1 MANTRTLVKFY
12 QVTNSQLSSLTKVA
26 GQLIFVTDTKR
37 LYLDQT
43 NSNRIEIASYNLTQN
58 GTDGHILT
66 FTNPQGTE
74 TTITIPDNNTTY
86 ELTADT
92 TNNKITLT
100 PNSGEAQSI
109 TVPYA
114 TKATNDSD
122 GNAINS
128 TYLKKSGGAMT
139 GAITRSLAASGTI
152 ADTNLFTVSG
162 SSDGFKVNYASTSA
176 DTGVTTFSTTDDANA
191 KLSLGNTISGT
202 YKEAIGIINGVP
214 TAPTADAA
222 TNSTQIATTE
232 FVKTAI
238 DNLPEPMVFRGSLG
252 TGGTITDLP
261 VDGSAAIGDTYKVIT
276 AGTYDSKAAK
286 VGDAF
291 ICLTKTSSAN
301 TWELIPSGDEPSGT
315 VTSIKIKATGPIAV
329 DSDAAITTSGERTI
343 SHATSGVTAGTYR
356 SVTVNETGHVTGGT
370 NPTTIS
376 GYGITDANI
385 SNGVITLGNQTITPL
400 TSTQLNNA
408 VDLNDQTI
416 EGLYYATGSN
426 SITNKP
432 SGINAF
438 GLKVFKTAGGY
449 ITQEIIE
456 GNTNP
461 GRRWTRQYNGS
472 TWSDWSIMEWTDTI
486 PSGYCFTAAG
496 TAAKEAS
503 CSNYQILN
511 NSYLQV
517 IMQNSNTSASALTF
531 KVNNKTACPIYING
545 IASSSTN
552 YTLPAG
558 SYLTYYDG
566 TNYYFRTDGKITGSI
581 TGDAATVNGKTVGV
595 NVPAD
600 AVFTDTTYDDATTSA
615 HGLMSTT
622 DKAKLNYTNVT
633 YATCDTAAATAA
645 KVVTVS
651 GNSNWALQTGAIVV
665 VSFSNT
671 NSASNPTL
679 NVNSTGAKS
688 IKYNSALV
696 TTANLDIVGT
706 ANKPVIYM
714 YDGTNYVWLGQ
725 SVASSGGGGS
735 SHEIYSGSTTP
746 TASTGADGDI
756 YILI

>member
-1 MANTRTLVKFY
+1 
-12 QVTNSQLSSLTKVA
+12 
-26 GQLIFVTDTKR
+26 
-37 LYLDQT
+37 
-43 NSNRIEIASYNLTQN
+43 
-58 GTDGHILT
+58 
-66 FTNPQGTE
+66 
-74 TTITIPDNNTTY
+74 
-86 ELTADT
+86 
-92 TNNKITLT
+92 
-100 PNSGEAQSI
+100 
-109 TVPYA
+109 
-114 TKATNDSD
+114 
-122 GNAINS
+122 
-128 TYLKKSGGAMT
+128 
-139 GAITRSLAASGTI
+139 
-152 ADTNLFTVSG
+152 
-162 SSDGFKVNYASTSA
+162 
-176 DTGVTTFSTTDDANA
+176 
-191 KLSLGNTISGT
+191 
-202 YKEAIGIINGVP
+202 
-214 TAPTADAA
+214 
-222 TNSTQIATTE
+222 
-232 FVKTAI
+232 
-238 DNLPEPMVFRGSLG
+238 
-252 TGGTITDLP
+252 
-261 VDGSAAIGDTYKVIT
+261 
-276 AGTYDSKAAK
+276 
-286 VGDAF
+286 
-291 ICLTKTSSAN
+291 
-301 TWELIPSGDEPSGT
+301 
-315 VTSIKIKATGPIAV
+315 
-329 DSDAAITTSGERTI
+329 
-343 SHATSGVTAGTYR
+343 
-356 SVTVNETGHVTGGT
+356 
-370 NPTTIS
+370 
-376 GYGITDANI
+376 
-385 SNGVITLGNQTITPL
+385 
-400 TSTQLNNA
+400 
-408 VDLNDQTI
+408 
-416 EGLYYATGSN
+416 
-426 SITNKP
+426 
-432 SGINAF
+432 
-438 GLKVFKTAGGY
+438 
-449 ITQEIIE
+449 
-456 GNTNP
+456 
-461 GRRWTRQYNGS
+461 
-472 TWSDWSIMEWTDTI
+472 MEWTDTI

>member
-86 ELTADT
+86 ALTADT

-100 PNSGEAQSI
+100 PSSGEAQSI

-122 GNAINS
+122 DNAINS

-176 DTGVTTFSTTDDANA
+176 DTGTTTFSTTDDANA
-191 KLSLGNTISGT
+191 KLSLGNTVSGT

-214 TAPTADAA
+214 TAPTADAT

-291 ICLTKTSSAN
+291 ICLTKTSNAN

-315 VTSIKIKATGPIAV
+315 VTSITIEATAPIAV
-329 DSDAAITTSGERTI
+329 SSSSAITTSGTRTI
-343 SHATSGVTAGTYR
+343 SHATSGVTAGTYT
-356 SVTVNETGHVTGGT
+356 SVTVNETGHVTAGT
-370 NPTTIS
+370 NPTTLS

-385 SNGVITLGNQTITPL
+385 SNGVITLGNKTITPL

-408 VDLNDQTI
+408 VDLNDKTT
-416 EGLYYATGSN
+416 EGLYYAAGGN

-432 SGINAF
+432 SGINGF

-449 ITQEIIE
+449 ITQELIE
-456 GNTNP
+456 GDNHP
-461 GRRWTRQYNGS
+461 GKRWTRQYNG
-472 TWSDWSIMEWTDTI
+472 
-486 PSGYCFTAAG
+486 
-496 TAAKEAS
+496 
-503 CSNYQILN
+503 
-511 NSYLQV
+511 
-517 IMQNSNTSASALTF
+517 NT
-531 KVNNKTACPIYING
+531 
-545 IASSSTN
+545 
-552 YTLPAG
+552 
-558 SYLTYYDG
+558 
-566 TNYYFRTDGKITGSI
+566 
-581 TGDAATVNGKTVGV
+581 
-595 NVPAD
+595 
-600 AVFTDTTYDDATTSA
+600 
-615 HGLMSTT
+615 
-622 DKAKLNYTNVT
+622 
-633 YATCDTAAATAA
+633 
-645 KVVTVS
+645 
-651 GNSNWALQTGAIVV
+651 
-665 VSFSNT
+665 
-671 NSASNPTL
+671 
-679 NVNSTGAKS
+679 
-688 IKYNSALV
+688 
-696 TTANLDIVGT
+696 
-706 ANKPVIYM
+706 
-714 YDGTNYVWLGQ
+714 
-725 SVASSGGGGS
+725 
-735 SHEIYSGSTTP
+735 
-746 TASTGADGDI
+746 
-756 YILI
+756 